1 MTIDVLLSLIEST
14 LIKKKNWKRNKTDC
28 TVDLLQVLYNNTFKI
43 LPWKFTS

>member
-1 MTIDVLLSLIEST
+1 MTIDILLSLIAST
-14 LIKKKNWKRNKTDC
+14 LIKKNWKRNKTDC